1 LMSDYK
7 EKFEKMRVAGKL
19 AAQTLDMLT
28 DNIKE
33 GVSTDHIDKLG
44 YEFIRDNGGYS
55 APLYYR
61 GFTKSG
67 VKFLAYRCDISSK
80 KIFID
85 KKLKIID
92 D

>member
-1 LMSDYK
+1 MSDYK
-7 EKFEKMRVAGKL
+7 EKYEKMRVAGKL

-33 GVSTDHIDKLG
+33 GVTTDYIDK
-44 YEFIRDNGGYS
+44 E
-55 APLYYR
+55 YYNNYLIA
-61 GFTKSG
+61 KKAG
-67 VKFLAYRCDISSK
+67 VNFLAYRCDISSK